1 MGYFSLEEY
10 VLLKNTF
17 ARAENKYFVFACV
30 GLDKKEP
37 PENSKLARHFLPE
50 YTELCF
56 AFVL

>member
-1 MGYFSLEEY
+1 MGYFSLEVY

-17 ARAENKYFVFACV
+17 ARAEKKYFVFVRV

-37 PENSKLARHFLPE
+37 PEDSKLTRHLLPE
-50 YTELCF
+50 YMGLRF